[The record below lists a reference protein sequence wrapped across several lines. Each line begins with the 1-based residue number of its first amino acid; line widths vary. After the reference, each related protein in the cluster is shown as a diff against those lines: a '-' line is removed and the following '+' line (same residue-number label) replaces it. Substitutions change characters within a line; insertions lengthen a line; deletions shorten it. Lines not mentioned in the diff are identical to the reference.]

1 MQENFSDVDVAGV
14 FAGFGVLCGGLAYGT
29 SLAEGRRFSLKK
41 CLLNLATSALCS
53 FFVGEAML
61 DYSVPLG
68 ATLALSGM
76 AGWMGPHLPELI
88 ETVFARTVLRR
99 AGIIPKEDEK

>member
-1 MQENFSDVDVAGV
+1 MQGNYSDIDVAGV
-14 FAGFGVLCGGLAYGT
+14 LAGFGALCGGLAYGT
-29 SLAEGRRFSLKK
+29 SLAEGRGFSLKR
-41 CLLNLATSALCS
+41 CLLNLATSATCS

-88 ETVFARTVLRR
+88 ETVFARIVLRR
-99 AGIIPKEDEK
+99 AGITAKEDEK